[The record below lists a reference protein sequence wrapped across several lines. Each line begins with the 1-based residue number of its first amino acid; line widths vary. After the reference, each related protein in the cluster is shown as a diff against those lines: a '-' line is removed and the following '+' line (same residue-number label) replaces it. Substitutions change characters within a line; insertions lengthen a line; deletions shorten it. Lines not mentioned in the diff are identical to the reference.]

1 MMVNVNIPLFCYLSV
16 VGSSSDAG
24 NECTDESIYSQP
36 LMQTARYARRM
47 TLAEDSD
54 NMERFKRLARD
65 ASDDDQDAAMVLKL
79 LIDAE
84 KAGKSA
90 ADIDALLLPYYDVIF
105 RVIEEESA
113 RVEADV
119 AGRGG
124 ELVSSEMLQELH
136 GLTKSPEQANQSDAA
151 GCVLEGDMRS
161 FGSCEHESTSLLQA
175 AVVAGRRWAGVLWKG
190 PIKYCFDAKIAASS
204 KKAIKDAF
212 AHITAHVPCI
222 TFSEVPAEVRDG
234 NMPACVGADKA
245 MYVTSTGQ
253 MCSANIGAPDW
264 NKFPGVYVTDV
275 NLAEYSC
282 DVLGIA
288 VHEVGHALGMLHEQS
303 RTDYS
308 KYVKINWDNIEE
320 NGKSQ
325 YDTNTDAD
333 RTVPYDLQSVM
344 HYPGTMFGKYNDY
357 GKQLTVMTKT
367 NNALNKGKVMGN
379 RMGLTRADAIQLGKM
394 YGCESNVPRFEL
406 CSSDGGCSSNPKC
419 KCHQDPKEGSVRVI
433 KINPQKDCFRCVT
446 RCPNSI
452 GGLFDGSPD
461 CGGCPSGCAV
471 KKTVS
476 DGTPY
481 KSCIKDGSQSST
493 TCPVAE

>member
-1 MMVNVNIPLFCYLSV
+1 MVTVNIPLFCFLLV
-16 VGSSSDAG
+16 IGSSADAG
-24 NECTDESIYSQP
+24 NECTDERICSQS
-36 LMQTARYARRM
+36 LVQTAEYPRRM
-47 TLAEDSD
+47 KLAEDSD
-54 NMERFKRLARD
+54 NMERFKTLASH
-65 ASDDDQDAAMVLKL
+65 ASDDDQEAAMVLNL

-84 KAGKSA
+84 KEGKSA
-90 ADIDALLLPYYDVIF
+90 AEIDALLLPYYDVIF
-105 RVIEEESA
+105 RIIEEESA
-113 RVEADV
+113 RIEANV
-119 AGRGG
+119 ASRDG

-136 GLTKSPEQANQSDAA
+136 GLTKSPEQAAQSDAA
-151 GCVLEGDMRS
+151 GCVLEGDMKS
-161 FGSCEHESTSLLQA
+161 FGSCEHENTSLLQA
-175 AVVAGRRWAGVLWKG
+175 AVVAGRRWAGELWKG
-190 PIKYCFDAKIAASS
+190 PIKYCFAANTAASS

-222 TFSEVPAEVRDG
+222 TFTEVLAEVRDG

-253 MCSANIGAPDW
+253 MCSANIGAP
-264 NKFPGVYVTDV
+264 NFKQFPGVYVTEV
-275 NLAEYSC
+275 NLAPHSC

-288 VHEVGHALGMLHEQS
+288 VHEVGHALGMLHEQA

-320 NGKSQ
+320 SGKSQ
-325 YDTNTDAD
+325 YATNTNAD

-344 HYPGTMFGKYNDY
+344 HYPETMFGKYNDQ
-357 GKQLTVMTKT
+357 GTQLRVMTKT
-367 NNALNKGKVMGN
+367 NDALNKGKVMGN

-394 YGCESNVPRFEL
+394 YGCESKVPNFEL

-419 KCHQDPKEGSVRVI
+419 KCHQDPKEGSGKVI

-471 KKTVS
+471 KTTVS

-481 KSCIKDGSQSST
+481 KSCIKDGT
-493 TCPVAE
+493 ATCPVAE